1 LETATK
7 SVWIRG
13 QIRATTRSNSGSAS
27 TNDAPSQP
35 TYPNALLRHP
45 VAEPVVAQANG
56 EAGAEVAVSVQD
68 GVVLQPSA
76 ILETAGEGLLTYQ
89 QR

>member
-1 LETATK
+1 
-7 SVWIRG
+7 
-13 QIRATTRSNSGSAS
+13 
-27 TNDAPSQP
+27 
-35 TYPNALLRHP
+35 